1 MVLDPSHIGP
11 NNGSMRRALAAALGC
26 AAAVAFPNA
35 VASGSASTKPL
46 TQRLAQALAV
56 PHVPAAHSAAMAL
69 DLNTGAV
76 VFGRNPGLSLVPAS
90 NEKLPITYTA
100 LETLGPDFRIATD
113 VLGHGAVV
121 GTTGRGSLVL
131 QGHGAPTLSSAGLK
145 RLAGQ
150 VRAAGIRKVT
160 GSVLGDESY
169 FDSRRTAPG
178 WKPSFY
184 ITQSEPLSALTVDR
198 TWFHTH
204 HSSAPAAAAAA
215 LFKEAL
221 RKQGVSVTGRATRG
235 VASPDAEQLA
245 EVLSPPL
252 AQIVRFMDRESDN
265 FTAELLLKQIGAAN
279 GATGTTATGAA
290 LVRTTLT
297 EAGIPLAG
305 VRIVD
310 GSGLSSLDRLTAR
323 AIVGIL
329 QAAWQDP
336 TIKASF
342 VSALAVSG
350 RTGTLKD
357 RLRRPPALG
366 AVLAKTGT
374 TSLASALSGFVRGR
388 YVFSVLQ
395 NGRPVSYTWARRA
408 QDRFATVLAA
418 Q

>member
-1 MVLDPSHIGP
+1 LRPTALKPLRIGP
-11 NNGSMRRALAAALGC
+11 KSVQALVAVLACTGALTFAAAG
-26 AAAVAFPNA
+26 AT
-35 VASGSASTKPL
+35 GSASSKPL

-56 PHVPAAHSAAMAL
+56 PHVPAAHSAAVAL
-69 DLNTGAV
+69 DLNTGTL

-90 NEKLPITYTA
+90 NEKLTVTYAA
-100 LETLGPDFRIATD
+100 LETLGPDYRIATN
-113 VLGHGAVV
+113 VLGQGALV
-121 GTTGRGSLVL
+121 GTTWRGSLVL
-131 QGHGAPTLSSAGLK
+131 QGHGDPTLDDAGLA
-145 RLAGQ
+145 RLARQ
-150 VRAAGIRKVT
+150 VRAAGIRKVA

-184 ITQSEPLSALTVDR
+184 ITQSEPLSALTADR

-215 LFKEAL
+215 LFKGAL
-221 RKQGVSVTGRATRG
+221 RKQGISVTGRAVRG
-235 VASPDAEQLA
+235 VASPDAEGLA

-252 AQIVRFMDRESDN
+252 GQIVRFMDRESDN

-279 GATGTTATGAA
+279 GAAGTTAGGATQ
-290 LVRTTLT
+290 VRTTLS

-329 QAAWQDP
+329 HLAWEDP
-336 TIKASF
+336 SIKQSF
-342 VSALAVSG
+342 VSALAVAG

-357 RLRRPPALG
+357 RLRRRPAVGVVLG
-366 AVLAKTGT
+366 KTGT
-374 TSLASALSGFVRGR
+374 TSIASALSGFVRGR

-408 QDRFATVLAA
+408 QDRFATVLAS

>member
-1 MVLDPSHIGP
+1 M
-11 NNGSMRRALAAALGC
+11 RALAAVLAC
-26 AAAVAFPNA
+26 AAALAFTTA
-35 VASGSASTKPL
+35 GATGSASSKPL
-46 TQRLAQALAV
+46 TERLAEALAV
-56 PHVPAAHSAAMAL
+56 PHVPAAHSAAAAL
-69 DLNTGAV
+69 DLSTGAV
-76 VFGRNPGLSLVPAS
+76 VFGRNAGLSLVPAS
-90 NEKLPITYTA
+90 NEKLPVTYAA

-113 VLGHGAVV
+113 VLGQGALV
-121 GTTGRGSLVL
+121 GTTWRGLLVL
-131 QGHGAPTLSSAGLK
+131 QGHGDPTLDDADLA
-145 RLAGQ
+145 RLAKQ
-150 VRAAGIRKVT
+150 VRGAGIRKVA

-169 FDSRRTAPG
+169 FDSLRTAPG

-204 HSSAPAAAAAA
+204 HSGAPAAAAAA
-215 LFKEAL
+215 LFKDAL
-221 RKQGVSVTGRATRG
+221 RRQGVAVTGRALRG
-235 VASPDAEQLA
+235 VASPDAEGLA

-252 AQIVRFMDRESDN
+252 GQIVRFMDSESDN

-279 GATGTTATGAA
+279 GAGTTAAGASE
-290 LVRTTLT
+290 VRATLA
-297 EAGIPLAG
+297 EARIPLAG

-329 QAAWQDP
+329 QAAWEDP
-336 TIKASF
+336 AIKQPF
-342 VSALAVSG
+342 VSALAVAG

-357 RLRRPPALG
+357 RLRRPPARG
-366 AVLAKTGT
+366 VVLAKTGT
-374 TSLASALSGFVRGR
+374 TSIASALSGFVRGR

-408 QDRFATVLAA
+408 QDRFATVLAS

>member
-1 MVLDPSHIGP
+1 MDLDPLLIGP
-11 NNGSMRRALAAALGC
+11 NNGSMRRALVAVLACAAALAF
-26 AAAVAFPNA
+26 AAAGATGA
-35 VASGSASTKPL
+35 ASSKPL
-46 TQRLAQALAV
+46 SEQLARALAV
-56 PHVPAAHSAAMAL
+56 PHVPAAHSGAVAL
-69 DLNTGAV
+69 DLSTRAV
-76 VFGRNPGLSLVPAS
+76 VFARNPGLSLVPAS
-90 NEKLPITYTA
+90 NEKLPVTYTA
-100 LETLGPDFRIATD
+100 LETLGPDYRIATD
-113 VLGHGAVV
+113 VLGQGALF
-121 GTTGRGSLVL
+121 GTTWRGSLVL
-131 QGHGAPTLSSAGLK
+131 QGHGDPTLDDADLT
-145 RLAGQ
+145 RLVRQ
-150 VRAAGIRKVT
+150 VRAAGIRRVA
-160 GSVLGDESY
+160 GAVLGDESY

-178 WKPSFY
+178 WKPSFS

-215 LFKEAL
+215 LFKDAL
-221 RKQGVSVTGRATRG
+221 RKQGVSVTGRAVRG
-235 VASPDAEQLA
+235 VASPDAEGLA

-279 GATGTTATGAA
+279 GVVGTTAGGAA
-290 LVRTTLT
+290 QVRAALA

-329 QAAWQDP
+329 QAAWEDP
-336 TIKASF
+336 SIKQSF
-342 VSALAVSG
+342 VSALAVAG

-366 AVLAKTGT
+366 VVLAKTGT
-374 TSLASALSGFVRGR
+374 TSLASALSGFVRDR

-408 QDRFATVLAA
+408 QDRFATVLAS